1 MRAAALERV
10 AERGRGNRRVAPA
23 GGAQLAQG
31 ARDVEIRD
39 SDDVH
44 AAGQPGLGQEHG
56 AELARSDQA
65 DGDRPAGGLPLE
77 QHGVEIHRH
86 IARVTKI
93 SVGHS
98 PSLGVRRSSR
108 ILAGHLSSDWVSR
121 LLPPRK
127 PLPRQSVS
135 AAAWQSGLPFC
146 AGAERSRALTTR
158 AFGSPITAPVASLAA
173 SKVWLPNLSNVSC
186 ALCMSDL
193 NLVVPSSSQRPKVS
207 IKPGLGARLGSSG
220 GGGNRLGTPRCG
232 TRLGAWL
239 GGWPGA
245 WVGGAVGAC
254 VSCASAGRS
263 RSSAQAAAHA
273 IVATPRTPIVP

>member
-10 AERGRGNRRVAPA
+10 AERRRGNRRVAPS
-23 GGAQLAQG
+23 GGAELAQG
-31 ARDVEIRD
+31 ARDIEVGD
-39 SDDVH
+39 GDDMH
-44 AAGQPGLGQEHG
+44 ATGRPGLGQEHG
-56 AELARSDQA
+56 AELARPDQA
-65 DGDRPAGGLPLE
+65 DGHRPAGGLPLE
-77 QHGVEIHRH
+77 QHGVEIHWH

-108 ILAGHLSSDWVSR
+108 TLAGHLSSDWVSR
-121 LLPPRK
+121 LLPPWK

-146 AGAERSRALTTR
+146 AGAQRSRALTTR
-158 AFGSPITAPVASLAA
+158 AFDNPITAPVASLAA
-173 SKVWLPNLSNVSC
+173 SKVWLPNLSNASC

-207 IKPGLGARLGSSG
+207 IKPGWGVRLGSSG
-220 GGGNRLGTPRCG
+220 GSGNRPGTPRFG
-232 TRLGAWL
+232 TRPGAWLGAWLGTWLGAWL

-245 WVGGAVGAC
+245 WLGGAVGAC
-254 VSCASAGRS
+254 VSCASAGPS
-263 RSSAQAAAHA
+263 SISAQ
-273 IVATPRTPIVP
+273 